1 MRYGGREMNSNFSL
15 CNYFNYIQ
23 IEKTYCLVKIFYL
36 ITNFDIIPELPS
48 FFVGIKPLNRV
59 VPGLSPPAVTKQDAC
74 SFYLLVRHVVKF
86 KSAALL
92 AVGNNHPTG
101 FQLKPQAVAAA
112 SSLRNARVG
121 TQRFSPKKVI
131 LSSMNT
137 NGRKDRTRLSTQ
149 LQ

>member
-1 MRYGGREMNSNFSL
+1 ML
-15 CNYFNYIQ
+15 YIMLDARFVTPPPF
-23 IEKTYCLVKIFYL
+23 IVSDLV
-36 ITNFDIIPELPS
+36 S
-48 FFVGIKPLNRV
+48 
-59 VPGLSPPAVTKQDAC
+59 GLSPPAVTKQDAC

-137 NGRKDRTRLSTQ
+137 KEERTEPGSQLSSNEEACFVV
-149 LQ
+149 LLFGLWR

>member
-1 MRYGGREMNSNFSL
+1 LEIKLLN
-15 CNYFNYIQ
+15 
-23 IEKTYCLVKIFYL
+23 LVV
-36 ITNFDIIPELPS
+36 T
-48 FFVGIKPLNRV
+48 
-59 VPGLSPPAVTKQDAC
+59 GLSPPAVTKQDAC
-74 SFYLLVRHVVKF
+74 SFYLLVRHVGIF

-101 FQLKPQAVAAA
+101 FQLKPQAIAAA

-137 NGRKDRTRLSTQ
+137 KEERTEPGSQLSSNEAVFVVLMFGLWRQLRLAAI
-149 LQ
+149 LGAKK